1 MVARRAKKAMSWF
14 RLGATGAL
22 CLFFLAQLSACGGFA
37 SSGAQSSALDGTQQA
52 PEAATMDQVGATDE
66 SLALQIRQEQGQ
78 VVLDIPVAAK
88 SEVAADYTHPDFV
101 LQLSSPLPAMSVP
114 QPETDLLQAVRIGA
128 TRQQVRLELTRK
140 IQFLLSRPEAD
151 RLQVLLVPREAESM
165 AQSATPQ
172 QAPETTLEEVR
183 FSETESGELAVSVE
197 TSGGLRHTVRD
208 SSASSVE
215 ILFPDLEVPQHLA
228 KLYRLEKFNA
238 PVRSALMRQV
248 EDGALLTCALSA
260 PVPFRIQEDTRLLR
274 ILFDKVPLAGKE
286 TETADFT
293 PKESSSTDRNEMDY
307 MAGEPLF
314 PGMDRNYSGET
325 ISIDLQ
331 DADVE
336 HVLRLLASMAD
347 KNLIID
353 EGVQGS
359 ISLKLEEVPW
369 DQALDLVL
377 LQSDLGMVERGNI
390 IRIAPANTLAEERE
404 RIRQARQKALE
415 AQQKIQELEPLQT
428 EFIQINYTTASAL
441 RPQLQEFLSER
452 GRIGQDA
459 RTNTLI
465 VSDTRGNIRKVRSV
479 IDRLDRPEPQVLIEA
494 RIVYAKD
501 AFKRSLGVSW
511 NELSY
516 ADNENGQ
523 YERTVEASIL
533 NGFVPEA
540 PTASVNAELSK
551 VSGLD
556 LFTLDA
562 QLKLGEIKGLTKT
575 ISSPR
580 LVTLNNQQAEISQ
593 GIKIANESESESGGT
608 DIEYTEATLKLAV
621 QPQITPDDKVI
632 LDLDIADDSPTE
644 NGEDIE
650 TRTARTKLLV
660 ENQETVVLGGVYQVI
675 ENNEKNQVPGLGDVP
690 LLGWLF
696 KTDNVNNEN
705 RELLIFIR
713 PTILE

>member
-1 MVARRAKKAMSWF
+1 MSWF

-22 CLFFLAQLSACGGFA
+22 CLFFLAQLSACGG
-37 SSGAQSSALDGTQQA
+37 STTSVAQSSALDAAQQA
-52 PEAATMDQVGATDE
+52 PSEAATKDRVGATGD
-66 SLALQIRQEQGQ
+66 SLAMQIRQEQGQ
-78 VVLDIPVAAK
+78 VVLDIPVAAET
-88 SEVAADYTHPDFV
+88 EVAADYTHPDFV

-114 QPETDLLQAVRIGA
+114 RPETDLLQAVRIGA

-140 IQFLLSRPEAD
+140 IQFLLSRPEAG

-165 AQSATPQ
+165 AQSASPQ
-172 QAPETTLEEVR
+172 QAAGAKLEEVR

-197 TSGGLRHTVRD
+197 ASGVLRHTVRD

-215 ILFPDLEVPQHLA
+215 ILFPDLKVPQHLA

-274 ILFDKVPLAGKE
+274 ILFDQAPLAGKE
-286 TETADFT
+286 TEPADFT

-465 VSDTRGNIRKVRSV
+465 VSDTRDNIRKVRSV

-501 AFKRSLGVSW
+501 AFKRSLGVSLAG
-511 NELSY
+511 EY
-516 ADNENGQ
+516 YDDVGAVGQ
-523 YERTVEASIL
+523 YEKSLSAGVLQGFTPEVSTVNMQGALDKI
-533 NGFVPEA
+533 
-540 PTASVNAELSK
+540 
-551 VSGLD
+551 SGID
-556 LFTLDA
+556 LFELDA
-562 QLKLGEIKGLTKT
+562 QLKLGELKGVTKT